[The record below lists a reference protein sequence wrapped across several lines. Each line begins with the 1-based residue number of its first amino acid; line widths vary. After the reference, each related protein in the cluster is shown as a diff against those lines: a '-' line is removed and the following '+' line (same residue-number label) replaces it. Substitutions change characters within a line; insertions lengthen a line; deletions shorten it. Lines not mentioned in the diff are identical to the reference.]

1 MLAAAVEKKNVARI
15 KKEKKLVTENLQD
28 WTAFSQKN
36 KYWSSAT
43 LPMLKLYVDKIY
55 TELSNGGG
63 DVVVCV
69 RKKIERCIFYIYI

>member
-1 MLAAAVEKKNVARI
+1 M
-15 KKEKKLVTENLQD
+15 VTENLQD

-55 TELSNGGG
+55 TELSSGGGGG